1 MVSEV
6 FDTRSIPVVPFVF
19 VPEAGKDEK
28 NSSKR
33 LLLFI
38 KKIRISLP

>member
-28 NSSKR
+28 IAANVCCY
-33 LLLFI
+33 L
-38 KKIRISLP
+38 